1 MKKDKVIPLRVNKI
15 ELEKIDILCE
25 KYNMNRSQLLLYL
38 VDLIYINSIKE
49 DDNNGR

>member
-49 DDNNGR
+49 DDK